1 MRSRRH
7 IDQRKKSAKSGDEKD
22 NLFKKAQVFC
32 EKAETICGNISQKQ
46 IAIKSEKCFEQENL
60 PSAASNL
67 KRTFTFIKESQEA
80 EIASPNIVSS
90 PKIPKK
96 NLRSNSTNEDC
107 SDLSSNRSN
116 LLKSSIVAR
125 KCDDKFGMPLRS
137 SSQAELLDYSEDL
150 IPKNI
155 SNSQFSNDLPTV
167 SQLLSEKKKPR
178 LRRMSYAEKD
188 NESQLQEPQ
197 NSDLLSIENVT
208 NQSPIV
214 KKEVENRSAR

>member
-7 IDQRKKSAKSGDEKD
+7 RGQRKKSAKSGDEKD

-32 EKAETICGNISQKQ
+32 EKAETICGNIPQKQ

-116 LLKSSIVAR
+116 LLKSSIVESELH
-125 KCDDKFGMPLRS
+125 KEVLKLWQKNQHNNIHVLIDKTFSYRRS
-137 SSQAELLDYSEDL
+137 CIQM
-150 IPKNI
+150 
-155 SNSQFSNDLPTV
+155 
-167 SQLLSEKKKPR
+167 EKKQFLEIFTEFPY
-178 LRRMSYAEKD
+178 LTFADYV
-188 NESQLQEPQ
+188 L
-197 NSDLLSIENVT
+197 
-208 NQSPIV
+208 
-214 KKEVENRSAR
+214 